1 MGIDQEM
8 SEKIRIACQSPGFV
22 FGCRKREVSSGL
34 NWRLALTLLA
44 FSVNASAEECA
55 GVLQR
60 AIAAFNSK
68 ALPVAAREFEQAL
81 SVCEDRGP
89 LLRSL
94 AQVQYLLGEE
104 IQAEQHL
111 LRAIG
116 INPKD
121 SEARYALGR
130 IYYQQSRYPEAVE
143 QLSKV
148 TEIDP
153 ANHKA
158 WDNLGLCYDALQQDA
173 DALRAFFRA
182 LDLVKDRHPGYDWAY
197 ANLADFFLRR
207 NEHEKAFQL
216 AAEAAQRNPA
226 SARNFFLTGKALS
239 KLGKEDLSLRWLEQA
254 VKLDPEYTEAL
265 YLLAQTYRKLGR
277 AEEANKTLS
286 QFREAGKNP
295 RPRR

>member
-1 MGIDQEM
+1 MGIDQGM
-8 SEKIRIACQSPGFV
+8 SEKIRIACQSLGFV
-22 FGCRKREVSSGL
+22 FGCRKRKLSSGL
-34 NWRLALTLLA
+34 KWRLVLTLLA
-44 FSVNASAEECA
+44 VSVNAGAEECA
-55 GVLQR
+55 TVLQR

-81 SVCEDRGP
+81 RVCEDRGP
-89 LLRSL
+89 VLRSL

-121 SEARYALGR
+121 S

>member
-1 MGIDQEM
+1 V
-8 SEKIRIACQSPGFV
+8 AVCV
-22 FGCRKREVSSGL
+22 NSG
-34 NWRLALTLLA
+34 
-44 FSVNASAEECA
+44 AEECA
-55 GVLQR
+55 SALRR
-60 AIAAFNSK
+60 AVAAFEAR

-81 SVCEDRGP
+81 NVCEDRGP
-89 LLRSL
+89 VLRSL
-94 AQVQYLLGEE
+94 AQVQYLLGDE
-104 IQAEQHL
+104 IKAEQHL
-111 LRAIG
+111 LRAIEMD
-116 INPKD
+116 PKD

-130 IYYQQSRYPEAVE
+130 IYYQQSRYPEAVA

-158 WDNLGLCYDALQQDA
+158 WDNLGLCYDALQQDS

-182 LDLVKDRHPGYDWAY
+182 LEVVKDRHPNYDWAY

-254 VKLDPEYTEAL
+254 VRLDPEYTEAL

-277 AEEANKTLS
+277 TEEANKTLS
-286 QFREAGKNP
+286 RFREASKNP